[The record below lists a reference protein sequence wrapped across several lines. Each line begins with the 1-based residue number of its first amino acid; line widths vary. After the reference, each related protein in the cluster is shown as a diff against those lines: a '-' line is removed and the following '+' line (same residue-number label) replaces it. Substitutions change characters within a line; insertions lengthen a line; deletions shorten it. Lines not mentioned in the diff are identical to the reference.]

1 VTSGLSDSASATA
14 VGAAAAS
21 ASDTGAG
28 GGPGT
33 AVPGRPG
40 ERGRSGGTGRPGG
53 AGGGGRRWTPSA
65 APFLVPN
72 LVLCT
77 VFLFYPLVMAFVI
90 SQRHQETLGDP
101 YDVGLGNYLDL
112 ARDPVFWEAM
122 RNTAVFTVATVPVGM
137 ALGLGVAVLLNGVL
151 PGRTLYR
158 SIIFL
163 PLVISGVATGV
174 LGSWIFDQYNGF
186 VNKALA
192 AVGVQGPAWQSD
204 GTWAMLSI
212 VLMTIWIR
220 LGFDMIIYLAGLQG
234 IEPHLYEAAA
244 IDGAGPWA
252 TFRRI
257 TVPLLGPS
265 TFFLL
270 VMNLLYSF
278 QVFDTVY
285 AMTGGGPGNSTTM
298 LVTYA
303 YKTGF
308 DERGPGQLGYAA
320 AIGVVL
326 YLLTLAITAVQWRT
340 SRTRDETS

>member
-1 VTSGLSDSASATA
+1 VL
-14 VGAAAAS
+14 
-21 ASDTGAG
+21 
-28 GGPGT
+28 
-33 AVPGRPG
+33 
-40 ERGRSGGTGRPGG
+40 
-53 AGGGGRRWTPSA
+53 
-65 APFLVPN
+65 PN
-72 LVLCT
+72 LLLCL
-77 VFLFYPLVMAFVI
+77 VFLFYPLVLAFVI
-90 SQRHQETLGDP
+90 SERHQETLGQP
-101 YDVGLGNYLDL
+101 YDVGFDNYLTL
-112 ARDPVFWEAM
+112 LRDPVFWEAL
-122 RNTAVFTVATVPVGM
+122 RNTAVFTLGTVPVGM
-137 ALGLGVAVLLNGVL
+137 ALGLAVAVLLNGVL

-186 VNKALA
+186 VNRALA
-192 AVGVQGPAWQSD
+192 AVGIGGPAWQSE
-204 GTWAMLSI
+204 GVWSMLSI
-212 VLMTIWIR
+212 ILMTIWVR

-234 IEPHLYEAAA
+234 IPPDVYEAASL
-244 IDGAGPWA
+244 DGAGGWT

-285 AMTGGGPGNSTTM
+285 AMTAGGPGNSTTT

-308 DERGPGQLGYAA
+308 DEKGPGQLGYAA
-320 AIGVVL
+320 TVGVVI
-326 YLLTLAITAVQWRT
+326 YLITLAITALQWRY
-340 SRTRDETS
+340 SRTRDEAA

>member
-1 VTSGLSDSASATA
+1 MTSGLSDSASATA
-14 VGAAAAS
+14 VGAGAAAAS
-21 ASDTGAG
+21 DTAAG
-28 GGPGT
+28 GGSGT
-33 AVPGRPG
+33 AVRGGLSGR
-40 ERGRSGGTGRPGG
+40 TGR
-53 AGGGGRRWTPSA
+53 AGGGTRGVRRRTPSA

-72 LVLCT
+72 LVLCV

-90 SQRHQETLGDP
+90 SQRHQETLGEP
-101 YDVGLGNYLDL
+101 YDVGLSNYLDL
-112 ARDPVFWEAM
+112 ARDPVFWEAL

-158 SIIFL
+158 AIIFL
-163 PLVISGVATGV
+163 PLVISGAATGV

-192 AVGVQGPAWQSD
+192 AVGVQGPAWQSE

-212 VLMTIWIR
+212 ILMTIWIR

-234 IEPHLYEAAA
+234 IEPHLYEAASL
-244 IDGAGPWA
+244 DGAGAWA

-298 LVTYA
+298 LVNYA

-320 AIGVVL
+320 TIGVVL
-326 YLLTLAITAVQWRT
+326 YVLTLAITAIQWRT
-340 SRTRDETS
+340 SRTRDEAG